1 MRNLLIEIGVEELP
15 AEPLIKELKNIEK
28 KWQKI
33 LKENRL
39 ETKFSFFYTPRRLV
53 FWHPEFLEK
62 QPDEIKEMFGP
73 PLAIAY
79 QNGEPTRAC
88 ESFAKKCGVPI
99 SELETGEKNGKEV
112 LYFKIREE
120 GKTIHEL
127 LENMVL
133 TFLKSLNF
141 GKNMRW
147 GEGKYNFIR
156 PVRWVLALFGKENI
170 PITIFGVKSRAE
182 TRPHRNALLNTLTVE
197 KAGDYFCN
205 LPKNGVII
213 KQSER
218 ELHIRYQIQQIEREN
233 DFKVEIDT
241 NLLKE
246 VIAIT
251 ENPTSLVGT
260 FEEKFLKLP
269 SEVIITSM
277 REHQRYFPV
286 YKNGKL
292 TNKFVFVSNA
302 LTDDFSQIILGNER
316 VLRARLSDALFFHD
330 NDLKRGLTTEG
341 LNEIVFVKGLGTMQD
356 KINRELQIAKFLGK
370 QYNCEKMELLERA
383 VSIAKADLTTEMVY
397 EFTELQGIMGGYY
410 AKQLGEAPEVVT
422 AIYEQYFPNSENGE
436 LPSTVLS
443 AIVAISYK
451 LDLLFALF
459 SIGHIP
465 TGSRD
470 PFGLR
475 RAVNGILRIVL
486 KHNLKFNFDEV
497 LDNLVEN
504 YKQIDRKI
512 LKKFISERIINFY
525 KDINPSIIKS
535 VLEVE
540 NEILNIDAKIK
551 AVTKFVEKD
560 DFAENLSTFK
570 RVANILKGI
579 KNKVEVNPEL
589 FLDDAEK
596 ELYNY
601 FQEIQAKN
609 TQTFEEKLNDL
620 FSIKPHLDNFFNKVM
635 VNVEDKKIRQN
646 RIALINIIYQEFLKI
661 SDIVKIT
668 V

>member
-1 MRNLLIEIGVEELP
+1 
-15 AEPLIKELKNIEK
+15 
-28 KWQKI
+28 
-33 LKENRL
+33 
-39 ETKFSFFYTPRRLV
+39 
-53 FWHPEFLEK
+53 
-62 QPDEIKEMFGP
+62 
-73 PLAIAY
+73 
-79 QNGEPTRAC
+79 
-88 ESFAKKCGVPI
+88 
-99 SELETGEKNGKEV
+99 
-112 LYFKIREE
+112 
-120 GKTIHEL
+120 
-127 LENMVL
+127 
-133 TFLKSLNF
+133 
-141 GKNMRW
+141 
-147 GEGKYNFIR
+147 
-156 PVRWVLALFGKENI
+156 
-170 PITIFGVKSRAE
+170 
-182 TRPHRNALLNTLTVE
+182 
-197 KAGDYFCN
+197 
-205 LPKNGVII
+205 
-213 KQSER
+213 
-218 ELHIRYQIQQIEREN
+218 
-233 DFKVEIDT
+233 
-241 NLLKE
+241 
-246 VIAIT
+246 
-251 ENPTSLVGT
+251 
-260 FEEKFLKLP
+260 
-269 SEVIITSM
+269 M